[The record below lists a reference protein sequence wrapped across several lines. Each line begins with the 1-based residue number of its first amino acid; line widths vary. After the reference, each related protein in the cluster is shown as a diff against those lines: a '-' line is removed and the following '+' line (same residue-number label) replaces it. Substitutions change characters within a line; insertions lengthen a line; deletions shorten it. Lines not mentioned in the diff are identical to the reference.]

1 MFASILPFDV
11 LIVLNLFSID
21 YNNDVIFTTSPTGLR
36 VIYYNVVSLPVQSI
50 FTIIKPF
57 FKQIQCCCFLNN
69 SQTDICNK
77 RL

>member
-57 FKQIQCCCFLNN
+57 LNKY
-69 SQTDICNK
+69 SVVVF
-77 RL
+77 